1 MKFRSSSAVSIAASA
16 LLAISGLSLSATAFA
31 KGSVEAGAGKSQVC
45 QACHGTDGN
54 GTGDGQY
61 PRIAGQY
68 ADYLSK
74 SLHDYRDGKRV
85 NAIMAG
91 FAGTLSDQD
100 ILDLAAFYAAQKGPL
115 TDLSHEP

>member
-1 MKFRSSSAVSIAASA
+1 MHPEPVFMSVRLI
-16 LLAISGLSLSATAFA
+16 LALSLLVASPLAAA
-31 KGSVEAGAGKSQVC
+31 KGSVEAGQAKSQVC

-68 ADYLSK
+68 ADYLAK
-74 SLHDYRDGKRV
+74 SLRDYRSGERN

-91 FAGTLSDQD
+91 FAATLSDAD
-100 ILDLAAFYAAQKGPL
+100 IDNLAAFYAAQKGPL
-115 TDLSHEP
+115 TDLSHHK